1 MATRA
6 TQTIQAKTYT
16 EHIPGW
22 ESEDGTLVTSIQSNE
37 YLIIILSS
45 CRCIIS
51 NHTCSRKKA
60 QVPPEWFPTC
70 QYAMQT
76 KAMLQH
82 PHWCDARHVICLHCT
97 TDERKGS
104 GLVESDEN
112 GAAGRFVTA
121 NPNKQSRGL
130 RPTCQLL
137 DLLQTEK
144 YQQLAMR
151 PRPTKCLKPCK
162 SGFLMVSYG
171 FPKKKRSTL
180 RNLLVWEV
188 SFETHPFFKTQGHI
202 AKATPMASSKAGCT
216 LSTCWHCPMT
226 SVKEL
231 SGNGF
236 RCECV
241 PKCNQAAE
249 QMRRRLQT
257 TSL

>member
-1 MATRA
+1 M
-6 TQTIQAKTYT
+6 
-16 EHIPGW
+16 
-22 ESEDGTLVTSIQSNE
+22 TSIQSNE

-171 FPKKKRSTL
+171 FPKKKNEAL
-180 RNLLVWEV
+180 CV
-188 SFETHPFFKTQGHI
+188 
-202 AKATPMASSKAGCT
+202 
-216 LSTCWHCPMT
+216 TCWFGKFLLRHIHFSKHKVTLPKPLQWPPQKR
-226 SVKEL
+226 VAL
-231 SGNGF
+231 SPHADI
-236 RCECV
+236 V
-241 PKCNQAAE
+241 P
-249 QMRRRLQT
+249 
-257 TSL
+257 